1 MDSRS
6 FVSWRGLIRMS
17 NNTSIEYTFVAMAII
32 FFILFIGF
40 VYIAIWLQSLI
51 FGEMA
56 IASIAFSILFA
67 WFLDITTRK

>member
-1 MDSRS
+1 MGSRG
-6 FVSWRGLIRMS
+6 FVSWRGLIEMS
-17 NNTSIEYTFVAMAII
+17 NNTPIEYTFVAMAII

-56 IASIAFSILFA
+56 IASIAFSILFV
-67 WFLDITTRK
+67 WFLDIATQK